1 MSTQKALLQM
11 WESTARH
18 QCAVKKFMDE
28 MKLNANKILAE
39 NDQLRKT
46 IFNLEQVILAKNKE
60 LADLEYA
67 RAIDSLPG
75 ASVIDW
81 DDVPTTKFP

>member
-1 MSTQKALLQM
+1 
-11 WESTARH
+11 
-18 QCAVKKFMDE
+18 